1 MELWFWI
8 LGWILSI
15 LTIAEN
21 GFIIFLVCIKRQLRT
36 KTNALIVSLSVADFC
51 VGVSVVPSFFI
62 CDITG
67 GCKCAT
73 GNRPLWTLG
82 ITWLFGYPSVM
93 NLCSLVLERYFAIV
107 KPFTYL
113 TAMTRCRVVKMII
126 FSWTIPI
133 IFVVGLLLI
142 LSSISAMVFVNIFA
156 MLVEFFSCSIL
167 TFCTAS
173 IIRVV
178 YKQDRAAPSLGKVRL
193 FNQHR
198 EKSAIVMMT
207 IVVGLFLICYGVYFR
222 CSFAALFLN
231 ITCNDFRYKIPLFIL
246 NSAINPWAYAL
257 FKRDLKAMIKRL
269 FCRASSSHSVTPF
282 ILANRSAVGIRTLQN
297 TSASLI

>member
-15 LTIAEN
+15 LTIAGN
-21 GFIIFLVCIKRQLRT
+21 GFIIFLVCKKRQLRT
-36 KTNALIVSLSVADFC
+36 KTNAFIVSLAVADFC

-73 GNRPLWTLG
+73 GHRPLWTFG
-82 ITWLFGYPSVM
+82 IRWLFGYASVM
-93 NLCSLVLERYFAIV
+93 NLCSLVLERYIAIV
-107 KPFTYL
+107 KPLKYR

-133 IFVVGLLLI
+133 IFVVIGMLLSL
-142 LSSISAMVFVNIFA
+142 LSISAVVFVNISTI
-156 MLVEFFSCSIL
+156 LVEFLSCSIL

-178 YKQDRAAPSLGKVRL
+178 YKQDSAAPSLGKVRR
-193 FNQHR
+193 FSQHR
-198 EKSAIVMMT
+198 DKSAIVMMT

-222 CSFAALFLN
+222 CSFVALFLN
-231 ITCNDFRYKIPLFIL
+231 ITCNDFSYKIPLLIL

-257 FKRDLKAMIKRL
+257 FKRDIKAMIKRL
-269 FCRASSSHSVTPF
+269 ICRASSSHSVMPF
-282 ILANRSAVGIRTLQN
+282 ILANRSAVGSRT
-297 TSASLI
+297 

>member
-15 LTIAEN
+15 LTIAGN
-21 GFIIFLVCIKRQLRT
+21 GFIIFLVCKKRQLRT
-36 KTNALIVSLSVADFC
+36 NTNAFIVSLSVADFC

-82 ITWLFGYPSVM
+82 IRWLFGYAFVM

-142 LSSISAMVFVNIFA
+142 LSSISAMVFVNIFT

-167 TFCTAS
+167 TSCTAS

-178 YKQDRAAPSLGKVRL
+178 YKQDRAAPSLGKVRR

-231 ITCNDFRYKIPLFIL
+231 ITCNDFSYKIPLFIL

-257 FKRDLKAMIKRL
+257 FKRDIKAMIKRL
-269 FCRASSSHSVTPF
+269 ICRATSSHSVTPF
-282 ILANRSAVGIRTLQN
+282 ILANRSAVGSRTL
-297 TSASLI
+297 

>member
-15 LTIAEN
+15 LTIAGN

-36 KTNALIVSLSVADFC
+36 KTNAFIVSLSVADFC

-67 GCKCAT
+67 GCDWST
-73 GNRPLWTLG
+73 GNHPLWTHG
-82 ITWLFGYPSVM
+82 IRWLFGYASVM

-113 TAMTRCRVVKMII
+113 SAMTRCRVVKMII

-142 LSSISAMVFVNIFA
+142 LSSISAMVFVNIFT
-156 MLVEFFSCSIL
+156 MLVEFFSCSLL

-178 YKQDRAAPSLGKVRL
+178 YKQDSAAPSLGKVRR

-198 EKSAIVMMT
+198 DKSAIVMMT

-231 ITCNDFRYKIPLFIL
+231 ITCNDFSYKIPLFIL

-257 FKRDLKAMIKRL
+257 FKRDIKAMIKRL
-269 FCRASSSHSVTPF
+269 FCRATFRSNNSVMPF
-282 ILANRSAVGIRTLQN
+282 ILANRSAVRTRTL
-297 TSASLI
+297 

>member
-15 LTIAEN
+15 LTIAGN
-21 GFIIFLVCIKRQLRT
+21 GFIIFLVCKKRQLRT
-36 KTNALIVSLSVADFC
+36 KTNAFIVSLSVADFC

-67 GCKCAT
+67 GCDWST
-73 GNRPLWTLG
+73 GRHPLWTHG
-82 ITWLFGYPSVM
+82 IRWLFGYASVM
-93 NLCSLVLERYFAIV
+93 NLCSLVLERYIAIV
-107 KPFTYL
+107 KPLKYR

-133 IFVVGLLLI
+133 IFVVIGMLLSL
-142 LSSISAMVFVNIFA
+142 LSISAVVFVNISTI
-156 MLVEFFSCSIL
+156 LVEFLSCSIL

-178 YKQDRAAPSLGKVRL
+178 YKQDSAAPSLGKVRR
-193 FNQHR
+193 FSQHR
-198 EKSAIVMMT
+198 DKSAIVMMT

-222 CSFAALFLN
+222 CSFVALFLN
-231 ITCNDFRYKIPLFIL
+231 ITCNDFSYKIPLLIL

-257 FKRDLKAMIKRL
+257 FKRDIKAMIKRL
-269 FCRASSSHSVTPF
+269 ICRASSSHSVMPF
-282 ILANRSAVGIRTLQN
+282 ILANRSAVGSRT
-297 TSASLI
+297 

>member
-15 LTIAEN
+15 LTIAGN
-21 GFIIFLVCIKRQLRT
+21 GFIIFLVCKKRQLRT
-36 KTNALIVSLSVADFC
+36 KTNAFIVSLAVADFC

-67 GCKCAT
+67 GCDWPT
-73 GNRPLWTLG
+73 GHHPLWTFG
-82 ITWLFGYPSVM
+82 IRWLFGYASVM
-93 NLCSLVLERYFAIV
+93 NLCSLVLERYIAIV
-107 KPFTYL
+107 KPLKYL
-113 TAMTRCRVVKMII
+113 TAMTRCRVAKMII
-126 FSWTIPI
+126 FSWTFPI
-133 IFVVGLLLI
+133 IFVVGLLLSFLI
-142 LSSISAMVFVNIFA
+142 ISAKLFVSIFT

-178 YKQDRAAPSLGKVRL
+178 YKQDRAAPSLEKVSR
-193 FNQHR
+193 FSQHR
-198 EKSAIVMMT
+198 DKSAIVMMT

-231 ITCNDFRYKIPLFIL
+231 ITCNDFSYKIPLLIL

-257 FKRDLKAMIKRL
+257 FKRDIRAMIKRL
-269 FCRASSSHSVTPF
+269 ICRATFRSNNSVMPF
-282 ILANRSAVGIRTLQN
+282 ILAKRSAVGSGTL
-297 TSASLI
+297 

>member
-15 LTIAEN
+15 LTIAGN
-21 GFIIFLVCIKRQLRT
+21 GFIIFLVCKKRQLRT
-36 KTNALIVSLSVADFC
+36 KTNAFIVSLAVADFC

-73 GNRPLWTLG
+73 GHRPLWTFG
-82 ITWLFGYPSVM
+82 IRWLFGYASVM

-142 LSSISAMVFVNIFA
+142 LSSISAMVFVNIFT

-178 YKQDRAAPSLGKVRL
+178 YKQDRAAPSLGKVRR

-231 ITCNDFRYKIPLFIL
+231 ITCNDFSYKIPLFIL

-257 FKRDLKAMIKRL
+257 FKRDIRAMIKRL
-269 FCRASSSHSVTPF
+269 ICRATSSHSVTPF
-282 ILANRSAVGIRTLQN
+282 ILTNRSAVGTTTL
-297 TSASLI
+297 

>member
-15 LTIAEN
+15 LTIAGN

-36 KTNALIVSLSVADFC
+36 KTNAFIVSLSVADFC

-67 GCKCAT
+67 GCDWPT
-73 GNRPLWTLG
+73 GPHPLWTFG
-82 ITWLFGYPSVM
+82 IRWLFGYASVM
-93 NLCSLVLERYFAIV
+93 NLCSLVLERYIAIV
-107 KPFTYL
+107 KPLKYL
-113 TAMTRCRVVKMII
+113 TAMTRCRVAKMII
-126 FSWTIPI
+126 FSWTFPI
-133 IFVVGLLLI
+133 IFVVGLLLSFLI
-142 LSSISAMVFVNIFA
+142 ISAKLFVSIFT

-178 YKQDRAAPSLGKVRL
+178 YKQDRATPSLGKVSR
-193 FNQHR
+193 FSQHR
-198 EKSAIVMMT
+198 DKSAIVMMT

-231 ITCNDFRYKIPLFIL
+231 ITCNDFSYKIPLFIL

-257 FKRDLKAMIKRL
+257 FKRDIRTMIKRL
-269 FCRASSSHSVTPF
+269 ICRALPVT
-282 ILANRSAVGIRTLQN
+282 V
-297 TSASLI
+297 

>member
-15 LTIAEN
+15 LTIAGN
-21 GFIIFLVCIKRQLRT
+21 GFIIFLVCKKRQLRT
-36 KTNALIVSLSVADFC
+36 KTNAFIVSLAVADFC

-67 GCKCAT
+67 GCDWST
-73 GNRPLWTLG
+73 GRHPLWTYG
-82 ITWLFGYPSVM
+82 IRWLFGYASLT

-107 KPFTYL
+107 KPLKYR

-133 IFVVGLLLI
+133 IFVVIGMLLSL
-142 LSSISAMVFVNIFA
+142 LSISAMVFVNIFTI
-156 MLVEFFSCSIL
+156 LVEFLSCSIL

-178 YKQDRAAPSLGKVRL
+178 YKQDSAAPSLGKVRR
-193 FNQHR
+193 FSQHR
-198 EKSAIVMMT
+198 DKSAIVMMT

-231 ITCNDFRYKIPLFIL
+231 ITCNDFSYKIPLLIL

-257 FKRDLKAMIKRL
+257 FKRDIKTMIKRL
-269 FCRASSSHSVTPF
+269 ICRALPVT
-282 ILANRSAVGIRTLQN
+282 V
-297 TSASLI
+297 

>member
-15 LTIAEN
+15 QTIAGN
-21 GFIIFLVCIKRQLRT
+21 GFIIFLVCKKRQLRT
-36 KTNALIVSLSVADFC
+36 KTNAFIVSLAEADFC

-67 GCKCAT
+67 GCNCAT
-73 GNRPLWTLG
+73 GHRPLWTFG
-82 ITWLFGYPSVM
+82 IRWLFGYASVM
-93 NLCSLVLERYFAIV
+93 NLCSLVLERYIAIA
-107 KPFTYL
+107 KPLKYL
-113 TAMTRCRVVKMII
+113 SAMTRCRVVKMII

-142 LSSISAMVFVNIFA
+142 LSSISAMVFVNIFT

-167 TFCTAS
+167 TFCTAL

-178 YKQDRAAPSLGKVRL
+178 YKQDRAAPSLGKVRR
-193 FNQHR
+193 FSQHR
-198 EKSAIVMMT
+198 DKSAIVMMT

-231 ITCNDFRYKIPLFIL
+231 IICNDFSYKIPLFIL
-246 NSAINPWAYAL
+246 NYAINPWAYAL
-257 FKRDLKAMIKRL
+257 FKRDIKAMIKRL
-269 FCRASSSHSVTPF
+269 FCRATFSSNNSVMPF
-282 ILANRSAVGIRTLQN
+282 ILANRSAVGK
-297 TSASLI
+297 

>member
-15 LTIAEN
+15 LTIAGN
-21 GFIIFLVCIKRQLRT
+21 GFIIFLVCKKRQLRT
-36 KTNALIVSLSVADFC
+36 KTNAFIVSLSVADFC

-67 GCKCAT
+67 GCDWPT
-73 GNRPLWTLG
+73 GHHPLWTFG
-82 ITWLFGYPSVM
+82 IRWLFGYASVM
-93 NLCSLVLERYFAIV
+93 NLCSLVLERYIAIV
-107 KPFTYL
+107 KPLKYR

-133 IFVVGLLLI
+133 IFVVIGMLLSL
-142 LSSISAMVFVNIFA
+142 LSISAVVFVNISTI
-156 MLVEFFSCSIL
+156 LVEFLSCSIL

-178 YKQDRAAPSLGKVRL
+178 YKQDSAAPTLGKVRR
-193 FNQHR
+193 FSQHR
-198 EKSAIVMMT
+198 DKSAIVMMT

-231 ITCNDFRYKIPLFIL
+231 ITCNDFSYKIPLLIL

-257 FKRDLKAMIKRL
+257 FKRDIKAMIKRL
-269 FCRASSSHSVTPF
+269 ICRASSSHSVMPF
-282 ILANRSAVGIRTLQN
+282 ILANRSAVGSRT
-297 TSASLI
+297 

>member
-15 LTIAEN
+15 LTIAGN
-21 GFIIFLVCIKRQLRT
+21 GFIIFLVCKKRQLRT
-36 KTNALIVSLSVADFC
+36 KTNAFIVSLSVADFC

-67 GCKCAT
+67 GCDWST
-73 GNRPLWTLG
+73 GHHPLWTFG
-82 ITWLFGYPSVM
+82 IRWLFGYASVM
-93 NLCSLVLERYFAIV
+93 NLCSLVLERYIAIV
-107 KPFTYL
+107 KPLKYR

-133 IFVVGLLLI
+133 IFVVIVMLLRL
-142 LSSISAMVFVNIFA
+142 LSISAMVFVYIFTI
-156 MLVEFFSCSIL
+156 LVEFLSCSIL

-178 YKQDRAAPSLGKVRL
+178 YKQDSAAPSLGKVRH
-193 FNQHR
+193 FSQHR
-198 EKSAIVMMT
+198 DKSAIVMMT

-222 CSFAALFLN
+222 CSFTALFLN
-231 ITCNDFRYKIPLFIL
+231 LPCYDFSYKIPLLIL

-257 FKRDLKAMIKRL
+257 FKRDIKAMIKRL
-269 FCRASSSHSVTPF
+269 ICRASFRRNNSVTPF
-282 ILANRSAVGIRTLQN
+282 ILAKRSAVGSRTL
-297 TSASLI
+297 

>member
-1 MELWFWI
+1 M
-8 LGWILSI
+8 
-15 LTIAEN
+15 
-21 GFIIFLVCIKRQLRT
+21 CYRK
-36 KTNALIVSLSVADFC
+36 
-51 VGVSVVPSFFI
+51 PSFMDIWYKMVVWLRI
-62 CDITG
+62 CDEFVQFST
-67 GCKCAT
+67 
-73 GNRPLWTLG
+73 RTLLRHSETFK
-82 ITWLFGYPSVM
+82 ISNCY
-93 NLCSLVLERYFAIV
+93 
-107 KPFTYL
+107 
-113 TAMTRCRVVKMII
+113 MTRCRVVKMII

-142 LSSISAMVFVNIFA
+142 LSSISAMVFVNIFT
-156 MLVEFFSCSIL
+156 MLVEFFSCSLL

-178 YKQDRAAPSLGKVRL
+178 YKQDRAAPSLGKVRR

-207 IVVGLFLICYGVYFR
+207 IVVVVFLICYGVYFR

-231 ITCNDFRYKIPLFIL
+231 ITCNDFSYKIPLFIL

-257 FKRDLKAMIKRL
+257 FKRDIKAMIKRL

-282 ILANRSAVGIRTLQN
+282 ILANRSAVGSRTL
-297 TSASLI
+297 

>member
-15 LTIAEN
+15 LTIAGN
-21 GFIIFLVCIKRQLRT
+21 GFIIFLVCKKRQLRT
-36 KTNALIVSLSVADFC
+36 KTNAFIASLAVADFC

-67 GCKCAT
+67 GCDWPT
-73 GNRPLWTLG
+73 GNRNRPLWTFG
-82 ITWLFGYPSVM
+82 IRWLFGYASVM
-93 NLCSLVLERYFAIV
+93 NLCSLVLERYIAIV
-107 KPFTYL
+107 KPLKYL

-142 LSSISAMVFVNIFA
+142 LSRISAMFFVSIFA
-156 MLVEFFSCSIL
+156 ILVEFFSCSIL

-173 IIRVV
+173 IIHVV
-178 YKQDRAAPSLGKVRL
+178 YKQDRAAPSLGKVSR
-193 FNQHR
+193 FSQRR
-198 EKSAIVMMT
+198 EKSAIVMMI

-231 ITCNDFRYKIPLFIL
+231 ITCNDFSYKIPLFIL

-257 FKRDLKAMIKRL
+257 FKRDIKTMIKRL
-269 FCRASSSHSVTPF
+269 FC
-282 ILANRSAVGIRTLQN
+282 
-297 TSASLI
+297 

>member
-15 LTIAEN
+15 LTIAGN
-21 GFIIFLVCIKRQLRT
+21 GFIIFLVCKKRQLRT
-36 KTNALIVSLSVADFC
+36 KTNTFIVSLSVADFS

-62 CDITG
+62 CDIKG
-67 GCKCAT
+67 SCNCAT
-73 GNRPLWTLG
+73 GHRPLWTFG
-82 ITWLFGYPSVM
+82 IRWLFGYASVM
-93 NLCSLVLERYFAIV
+93 NLCSLVLERYIAIV
-107 KPFTYL
+107 KPLKYL

-142 LSSISAMVFVNIFA
+142 LSSISAMVFVNIFT
-156 MLVEFFSCSIL
+156 MLVEFFSCSFL

-178 YKQDRAAPSLGKVRL
+178 YKQDRAAPSLGKVRR
-193 FNQHR
+193 FSQHR
-198 EKSAIVMMT
+198 NKSAIVMMT
-207 IVVGLFLICYGVYFR
+207 IVVGLFLICYAVYFR
-222 CSFAALFLN
+222 CSFAVLFLN
-231 ITCNDFRYKIPLFIL
+231 ITCNDFSYKIPLFIL

-257 FKRDLKAMIKRL
+257 FKRDIRTMINRL
-269 FCRASSSHSVTPF
+269 ICRATSSHSVMPF
-282 ILANRSAVGIRTLQN
+282 VLAKRSAVGTRTL
-297 TSASLI
+297 

>member
-15 LTIAEN
+15 LTIAGN

-36 KTNALIVSLSVADFC
+36 KTNAFIVSLSVADFC

-73 GNRPLWTLG
+73 GNRPLWTFGIRWLLG
-82 ITWLFGYPSVM
+82 YASVM

-142 LSSISAMVFVNIFA
+142 LSSISAMVFVNIFT

-178 YKQDRAAPSLGKVRL
+178 YKQDRAAPSLGKVRR

-231 ITCNDFRYKIPLFIL
+231 ITCNDFSYKIPLFIL

-257 FKRDLKAMIKRL
+257 FKRDIRAMIKRL
-269 FCRASSSHSVTPF
+269 ICRATSSHSVTPF
-282 ILANRSAVGIRTLQN
+282 FLTNRSAVGTTTL
-297 TSASLI
+297 

>member
-15 LTIAEN
+15 LTIAGN
-21 GFIIFLVCIKRQLRT
+21 GFIIFLVCKKRQLRT
-36 KTNALIVSLSVADFC
+36 KTNAFIVSLAVADFC

-67 GCKCAT
+67 GCDWST
-73 GNRPLWTLG
+73 GHHPLWTLG
-82 ITWLFGYPSVM
+82 IRWLFGYASVM
-93 NLCSLVLERYFAIV
+93 NLCSLVLERYIAIV
-107 KPFTYL
+107 KPLKYR

-133 IFVVGLLLI
+133 IFVVIGMLLSL
-142 LSSISAMVFVNIFA
+142 LSISAVVFVNISTI
-156 MLVEFFSCSIL
+156 LVEFLSCSIL

-178 YKQDRAAPSLGKVRL
+178 YKQDSAAPSLGKVRR
-193 FNQHR
+193 FSQHR
-198 EKSAIVMMT
+198 DKSAIVMMT

-231 ITCNDFRYKIPLFIL
+231 ITCNDFSYKIPLLIL

-257 FKRDLKAMIKRL
+257 FKRDIKAMIKRL
-269 FCRASSSHSVTPF
+269 FCRATFRSNNSVMPF
-282 ILANRSAVGIRTLQN
+282 ILANRSAVGSRTL
-297 TSASLI
+297 

>member
-15 LTIAEN
+15 LTIAGN
-21 GFIIFLVCIKRQLRT
+21 GFIIFLVCKKRQLRT
-36 KTNALIVSLSVADFC
+36 KTNAFIVSLAVADFC

-67 GCKCAT
+67 GCDWST
-73 GNRPLWTLG
+73 GHHPLWTHG
-82 ITWLFGYPSVM
+82 IRWLFGYASVM
-93 NLCSLVLERYFAIV
+93 NLCSLVLERYIAIV
-107 KPFTYL
+107 KPLKYR

-126 FSWTIPI
+126 FSWTFPI
-133 IFVVGLLLI
+133 IFVVGMPLSLL
-142 LSSISAMVFVNIFA
+142 SNSAMVFVNIFTI
-156 MLVEFFSCSIL
+156 LVEFFSCSIL

-178 YKQDRAAPSLGKVRL
+178 YKQDSAAPSLGKVRR
-193 FNQHR
+193 FSQHR
-198 EKSAIVMMT
+198 DKSAIVMMT

-257 FKRDLKAMIKRL
+257 FKRDIRAMIKRL
-269 FCRASSSHSVTPF
+269 ICRATSSHSVTPF
-282 ILANRSAVGIRTLQN
+282 ILTNRSAVGTTTL
-297 TSASLI
+297 

>member
-15 LTIAEN
+15 LTIAGN

-36 KTNALIVSLSVADFC
+36 KTNAFIVSLSVADFC

-67 GCKCAT
+67 GCDWST
-73 GNRPLWTLG
+73 GHHPLWTLG
-82 ITWLFGYPSVM
+82 IRWLFGYASVM

-107 KPFTYL
+107 KPFKYL

-178 YKQDRAAPSLGKVRL
+178 YKQDRAAPSLGKVSR
-193 FNQHR
+193 FSQHR
-198 EKSAIVMMT
+198 DKSAIVMMT
-207 IVVGLFLICYGVYFR
+207 IVVGLFLICYGVYLR

-231 ITCNDFRYKIPLFIL
+231 ITCNDFSYKIPLFIL

-257 FKRDLKAMIKRL
+257 FKRDIRTMIKRL
-269 FCRASSSHSVTPF
+269 ICRATSSHSVIPF
-282 ILANRSAVGIRTLQN
+282 ILTNRSAVGSRTL
-297 TSASLI
+297 

>member
-15 LTIAEN
+15 LTIAGN
-21 GFIIFLVCIKRQLRT
+21 GFIIFLVCKKRQLRT
-36 KTNALIVSLSVADFC
+36 KTNAFIVSLSVADFC

-67 GCKCAT
+67 GCDWST
-73 GNRPLWTLG
+73 GHHPLWTLG
-82 ITWLFGYPSVM
+82 IRWLFGYASVM
-93 NLCSLVLERYFAIV
+93 NLCSLVLERYIAIV
-107 KPFTYL
+107 KPLKYL
-113 TAMTRCRVVKMII
+113 TAMTRCRVVKMLI

-133 IFVVGLLLI
+133 IFVVGRLLI
-142 LSSISAMVFVNIFA
+142 LSRISAKLFLSIFA
-156 MLVEFFSCSIL
+156 ILVEFFSCSIL

-178 YKQDRAAPSLGKVRL
+178 YKQDSAAPSLGKVRR
-193 FNQHR
+193 FSQHR
-198 EKSAIVMMT
+198 DKSAIVMMT

-231 ITCNDFRYKIPLFIL
+231 ITCNDFSYKIPLLIL

-257 FKRDLKAMIKRL
+257 FKRDIKAMIKRL
-269 FCRASSSHSVTPF
+269 ICRATFRSNNSVMPF
-282 ILANRSAVGIRTLQN
+282 ILANRSAVGSRTL
-297 TSASLI
+297 

>member
-15 LTIAEN
+15 LTIAGN
-21 GFIIFLVCIKRQLRT
+21 GFIIFLVCKKRQLRT
-36 KTNALIVSLSVADFC
+36 KTNAFIVSLAVADFC

-67 GCKCAT
+67 GCDWST
-73 GNRPLWTLG
+73 GRHPLWTLG
-82 ITWLFGYPSVM
+82 IRWLFGYASVM
-93 NLCSLVLERYFAIV
+93 NLCSLVLERYIAIV
-107 KPFTYL
+107 KPLKYL
-113 TAMTRCRVVKMII
+113 TAMTRCRVVKMLI

-133 IFVVGLLLI
+133 IFVVGRLLI
-142 LSSISAMVFVNIFA
+142 LSRISAMLFLSIFTI
-156 MLVEFFSCSIL
+156 LVEFFSCSIL

-178 YKQDRAAPSLGKVRL
+178 YKQDSAAPSLGKVRR
-193 FNQHR
+193 FSQHR
-198 EKSAIVMMT
+198 DKSAIVMMT
-207 IVVGLFLICYGVYFR
+207 IVVGLFLICYGVYLR

-231 ITCNDFRYKIPLFIL
+231 ITCNDFSYKIPLLIL

-257 FKRDLKAMIKRL
+257 FKRDIRAMIKRL
-269 FCRASSSHSVTPF
+269 ICRATFRSNNSVMPF
-282 ILANRSAVGIRTLQN
+282 ILANRSAVGSGTL
-297 TSASLI
+297 

>member
-15 LTIAEN
+15 LTITGN

-36 KTNALIVSLSVADFC
+36 KTNAFIVSLSVADFC

-67 GCKCAT
+67 GSDWST
-73 GNRPLWTLG
+73 GHHPLWTLG
-82 ITWLFGYPSVM
+82 IRWLFGYASVM
-93 NLCSLVLERYFAIV
+93 NLCSLVLERYIAIV
-107 KPFTYL
+107 KPLKYL
-113 TAMTRCRVVKMII
+113 TAMTRCRVAKMII
-126 FSWTIPI
+126 FSWTFPI
-133 IFVVGLLLI
+133 IFVVGLLLSFLI
-142 LSSISAMVFVNIFA
+142 ISAKLFVSIFT

-178 YKQDRAAPSLGKVRL
+178 YKQDRAAPSLEKVSR
-193 FNQHR
+193 FSQHR
-198 EKSAIVMMT
+198 DKSAIVMMT

-222 CSFAALFLN
+222 CSFAVLFLN
-231 ITCNDFRYKIPLFIL
+231 ITCNDFSYKIPLFIL

-257 FKRDLKAMIKRL
+257 FKRDIKAMIKRL
-269 FCRASSSHSVTPF
+269 FCRATFRSNNSVMPF
-282 ILANRSAVGIRTLQN
+282 ILANRSAVGSRTL
-297 TSASLI
+297 

>member
-15 LTIAEN
+15 LTIAGN
-21 GFIIFLVCIKRQLRT
+21 GFMIFLVCIKRQLRT
-36 KTNALIVSLSVADFC
+36 KTNAFIVSLSVADFC

-73 GNRPLWTLG
+73 GNHPLWTFG
-82 ITWLFGYPSVM
+82 IRWLFGYAASVM

-107 KPFTYL
+107 KPLKYL

-142 LSSISAMVFVNIFA
+142 LSNISAMVFVNIFT
-156 MLVEFFSCSIL
+156 MLVEFFSCSLL

-178 YKQDRAAPSLGKVRL
+178 YKQHRAAPSLGKVRR

-231 ITCNDFRYKIPLFIL
+231 ITCNDFSYKIPLFIL

-257 FKRDLKAMIKRL
+257 FERDIKAMIKRL

-282 ILANRSAVGIRTLQN
+282 ILANRSTVGSRTL
-297 TSASLI
+297 

>member
-15 LTIAEN
+15 LTIAGN
-21 GFIIFLVCIKRQLRT
+21 GFIIFLVGKKRQLRT
-36 KTNALIVSLSVADFC
+36 KTNAFIVSLAVADFC

-67 GCKCAT
+67 GCDWST
-73 GNRPLWTLG
+73 GNRPLWTFG
-82 ITWLFGYPSVM
+82 IRWLFGYASVM

-107 KPFTYL
+107 KPLKYL

-142 LSSISAMVFVNIFA
+142 LSSISAMVFVNIFT

-178 YKQDRAAPSLGKVRL
+178 YKQDSAAPSLGKVRR
-193 FNQHR
+193 FSQHR
-198 EKSAIVMMT
+198 DKSAIVMMT

-222 CSFAALFLN
+222 CSFATLLLN
-231 ITCNDFRYKIPLFIL
+231 ITCNDFSYKIPLFIL

-257 FKRDLKAMIKRL
+257 FKRDIKAMIKRL
-269 FCRASSSHSVTPF
+269 ICRATSSHSVIPF
-282 ILANRSAVGIRTLQN
+282 ILTNRSAVGTTTL
-297 TSASLI
+297 

>member
-15 LTIAEN
+15 LTIAGN
-21 GFIIFLVCIKRQLRT
+21 GFIIFLVCKKRQLRT
-36 KTNALIVSLSVADFC
+36 KTNAFIVSLAVADFS

-73 GNRPLWTLG
+73 GNRPLWTHG
-82 ITWLFGYPSVM
+82 IRWLFGYPSVM

-142 LSSISAMVFVNIFA
+142 LSSISAMVFLNIFA

-178 YKQDRAAPSLGKVRL
+178 YKQDRAAPSLGKVRR

-257 FKRDLKAMIKRL
+257 FKRDIRAMIKRL
-269 FCRASSSHSVTPF
+269 ICRATSSHSVTPF
-282 ILANRSAVGIRTLQN
+282 ILTNRSAVGTTTL
-297 TSASLI
+297 